1 MSSKYAFQVSSHEH
15 FYKYP
20 EEYYV
25 KPFRIFANLY
35 FVGNKDVGSYLFDTE
50 EGLILID
57 TTYPTSRAQM
67 VQSIWEAGFDPRNIR
82 YILHTHGHF
91 DHFGTT
97 KFLQSLSGAKT
108 FLGAEDAKMF
118 RTRPELALIAD
129 SRHAFLDLFEPDVLL
144 EDGDV
149 IQLGS
154 TKIRAVSTPGHTM
167 GVISYFAELTE
178 QGETHL
184 AGLYGGIGLNTL
196 CRDSIV
202 KFGTEAWREHYI
214 ASLRKVR
221 KEPVDLVLGNHTG
234 QNHTLEKYAQ
244 MQKEP
249 KAPNPFIRPKE
260 WLEFLDGAEARYLHM
275 LAEEQAGTDQMEG
288 A

>member
-1 MSSKYAFQVSSHEH
+1 MSSKYAFQVSQHEH

-25 KPFRIFANLY
+25 TPFRIFANLY

-67 VQSIWEAGFDPRNIR
+67 IQSIWEAGFNPRNIR

-108 FLGAEDAKMF
+108 FLGEEDANMF
-118 RTRPELALIAD
+118 HTRPELALIED
-129 SRHAFLDLFEPDVLL
+129 SRYSFLDLFEPDVLL
-144 EDGDV
+144 KDGDV

-154 TKIRAVSTPGHTM
+154 TKIRAVSTPGHTL
-167 GVISYFAELTE
+167 GVFSYFVELTE
-178 QGETHL
+178 GDKTHL

-196 CRDSIV
+196 CGDSIA
-202 KFGTEAWREHYI
+202 KFGTEHWRDFYL
-214 ASLRKVR
+214 ASLKKVR
-221 KEPVDLVLGNHTG
+221 KEPVDIVLGNHTA
-234 QNHTLEKYAQ
+234 QNHTLEKYEQ
-244 MQKEP
+244 MKKEP
-249 KAPNPFIRPKE
+249 TGPNPFIDPME
-260 WLEFLDGAEARYLHM
+260 WTQFLDHTEARYFHM
-275 LAEEQAGTDQMEG
+275 LAEEQAGTDQI
-288 A
+288 